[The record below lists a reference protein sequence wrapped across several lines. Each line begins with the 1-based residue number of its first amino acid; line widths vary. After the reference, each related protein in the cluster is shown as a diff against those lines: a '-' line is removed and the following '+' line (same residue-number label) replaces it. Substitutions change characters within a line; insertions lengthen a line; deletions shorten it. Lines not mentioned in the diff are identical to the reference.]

1 MTTAIIAED
10 EPLLRDELRQALGAL
25 WPELDIVAEVGDGLS
40 ALKAIKMHRPDVA
53 FLDINMPQLTGME
66 VAKVVSGQTRVVFL
80 TAYSEHALAAFEVGA
95 ADYLAKP
102 LQRGRLLTTI
112 ERLRAPS
119 PASPPASIPAPP
131 PAVAEPQKHLRWI
144 QASVGNL
151 LRLITVEEVFFF
163 QAEAKYTKVVT
174 AQGEALIRRTIKDL
188 AEALNPDEF
197 IQISR
202 SAIVN
207 LRRVES
213 LMRDDGYME
222 LRLRGR
228 DERLSVSSGFQAAFR
243 QM

>member
-10 EPLLRDELRQALGAL
+10 EPLLRDELRQALNAL
-25 WPELDIVAEVGDGLS
+25 WPELDIVAEVGDGVS
-40 ALKAIKMHRPDVA
+40 ALQAIKMHRPDIA

-66 VAKVVSGQTRVVFL
+66 VAKVIGAPTRVVFL
-80 TAYSEHALAAFEVGA
+80 TAYTEHAMAAFELGA

-112 ERLRAPS
+112 ERLRAP
-119 PASPPASIPAPP
+119 AAERAAAAATAPAP
-131 PAVAEPQKHLRWI
+131 AAAEPPKHLRWI

-151 LRLITVEEVFFF
+151 VRLITVEEVFFF
-163 QAEAKYTKVVT
+163 QAEAKYTKVISV
-174 AQGEALIRRTIKDL
+174 QGEALIRRTIKDL
-188 AEALNPDEF
+188 AESLNPDEF
-197 IQISR
+197 VQISR

-228 DERLSVSSGFQAAFR
+228 DERLPVSAAFQPAFR

>member
-10 EPLLRDELRQALGAL
+10 EPLLRDELVQALGDL
-25 WPELDIVAEVGDGLS
+25 WPELEIVAAVGDGVS
-40 ALKAIKMHRPDVA
+40 ALRAIKTHRPDVA
-53 FLDINMPQLTGME
+53 FLDINMPQLTGLE
-66 VAKVVSGQTRVVFL
+66 VANVIGAQTRVVFL
-80 TAYSEHALAAFEVGA
+80 TAYTEHAMAAFELGA
-95 ADYLAKP
+95 VDYLAKP

-119 PASPPASIPAPP
+119 PAAQQVAIPAPAVIEP
-131 PAVAEPQKHLRWI
+131 PKHLRWI
-144 QASVGNL
+144 QASVRNL
-151 LRLITVEEVFFF
+151 VRLITVEEVFYF
-163 QAEAKYTKVVT
+163 QADAKYTKVVT

-213 LMRDDGYME
+213 LMRDDGFME

-228 DERLSVSSGFQAAFR
+228 DERLSVSAAFQPAFR

>member
-1 MTTAIIAED
+1 VTTAVIAED
-10 EPLLRDELRQALGAL
+10 EPLLRDELVQALGDL
-25 WPELDIVAEVGDGLS
+25 WPELDIVAAVGDGVS
-40 ALKAIKMHRPDVA
+40 ALRAIKMHRPDVA
-53 FLDINMPQLTGME
+53 FLDINMPQLTGLE
-66 VAKVVSGQTRVVFL
+66 VANVIGAQTRVVFL
-80 TAYSEHALAAFEVGA
+80 TAYTEHAMAAFELGA
-95 ADYLAKP
+95 VDYLAKP

-119 PASPPASIPAPP
+119 QAAQPAAVAA
-131 PAVAEPQKHLRWI
+131 PAVAEPPKHLRWI

-151 LRLITVEEVFFF
+151 VRLITVEEVFYF
-163 QAEAKYTKVVT
+163 QADAKYTKVVT

-213 LMRDDGYME
+213 LMRDDGFME

-228 DERLSVSSGFQAAFR
+228 DERLSVSSAFQPAFR

>member
-10 EPLLRDELRQALGAL
+10 EPLLRDELVQALGDL
-25 WPELDIVAEVGDGLS
+25 WPELEIVAEVGDGVS
-40 ALKAIKMHRPDVA
+40 ALRAIKAHRPDIA
-53 FLDINMPQLTGME
+53 FLDINMPQLTGLE
-66 VAKVVSGQTRVVFL
+66 VANVIGAQTRVVFL
-80 TAYSEHALAAFEVGA
+80 TAYTEHAMAAFELGA
-95 ADYLAKP
+95 VDYLAKP

-119 PASPPASIPAPP
+119 AASQPAAVPAPA
-131 PAVAEPQKHLRWI
+131 PAAAEPPKHLRWI

-151 LRLITVEEVFFF
+151 VRLITVEEVFYF
-163 QAEAKYTKVVT
+163 QADAKYTKVVT

-213 LMRDDGYME
+213 LMRDDGFME
-222 LRLRGR
+222 LRLRGK
-228 DERLSVSSGFQAAFR
+228 DERLSVSSAFQAAFR

>member
-10 EPLLRDELRQALGAL
+10 EPLLRDELRQALSVL
-25 WPELDIVAEVGDGLS
+25 WPELEIVAEVGDGMS
-40 ALKAIKMHRPDVA
+40 ALQAIKMHRPDVA
-53 FLDINMPQLTGME
+53 FLDINMPQLTGLE
-66 VAKVVSGQTRVVFL
+66 VANVIGAQTRVVFL
-80 TAYSEHALAAFEVGA
+80 TAYTEHAMKAFELGA

-119 PASPPASIPAPP
+119 AVAQPAALPTPAPS
-131 PAVAEPQKHLRWI
+131 VVEPQKHLRWI

-151 LRLITVEEVFFF
+151 VRLITVEEVFYF
-163 QAEAKYTKVVT
+163 QADAKYTKVVT

-213 LMRDDGYME
+213 LMRDDGFME

-228 DERLSVSSGFQAAFR
+228 DERLAVSATFQAAFR

>member
-1 MTTAIIAED
+1 VTTAIIAED
-10 EPLLRDELRQALGAL
+10 EPLLRDELVQALGDL
-25 WPELDIVAEVGDGLS
+25 WPELDIVAAVGDGVS
-40 ALKAIKMHRPDVA
+40 ALRAIKMHRPDVA
-53 FLDINMPQLTGME
+53 FLDINMPQLTGLE
-66 VAKVVSGQTRVVFL
+66 VANVIGAQTRVVFL
-80 TAYSEHALAAFEVGA
+80 TAYTEHAMAAFELGA
-95 ADYLAKP
+95 VDYLAKP

-119 PASPPASIPAPP
+119 QAAQPAAVAA
-131 PAVAEPQKHLRWI
+131 PAVAEPPKPLRWI

-151 LRLITVEEVFFF
+151 VRLITVEEVFYF
-163 QAEAKYTKVVT
+163 QADAKYTKVVT

-213 LMRDDGYME
+213 LMRDDGFME

-228 DERLSVSSGFQAAFR
+228 DERLSVSSAFQPAFR

>member
-10 EPLLRDELRQALGAL
+10 EPLLRDELVQALGDL
-25 WPELDIVAEVGDGLS
+25 WPELDIVAQIGDGVS
-40 ALKAIKMHRPDVA
+40 ALRAIKMHRPDIA
-53 FLDINMPQLTGME
+53 FLDINMPQLTGLE
-66 VAKVVSGQTRVVFL
+66 VANVIGAQTRVVFL
-80 TAYSEHALAAFEVGA
+80 TAYTEHAMAAFELGA

-119 PASPPASIPAPP
+119 PVAQPAAVPP
-131 PAVAEPQKHLRWI
+131 PATAVEPPKHLRWI

-151 LRLITVEEVFFF
+151 VRLITVEEVFYF
-163 QAEAKYTKVVT
+163 QADAKYTKVVT

-213 LMRDDGYME
+213 LMRDDGFME

-228 DERLSVSSGFQAAFR
+228 DERLSVSASFQAAFR